1 MSHKTDKTLK
11 AVDFFCSGGGMTYG
25 LSQAGVK
32 VLGGIDIDIACKE
45 TYEINNPS
53 SRFILAD
60 AFELKEKELQNILG
74 LKENDDNLILVG
86 CSPCQYWSIIRT
98 DKTKSSKSKNLLLE
112 FKRFVD
118 YFRPG
123 YVLVENVP
131 GILTHKKTSGLECF
145 VTSLENNG
153 YKVHYDIVNM
163 NDYGIPQSRRR
174 FSLLATRLQD
184 KPIFPVA
191 DKKCKPTVR
200 EFLGITKGFIK
211 INHGHRDSTEFNHST
226 ARLIDK
232 NVKRLKKTPH
242 NGGSWLDWAN
252 DKELKRLHYQ
262 GNGFVDNYGRISWD
276 KPAPTIT
283 TKFISISN
291 GRFAHPEEDRGL
303 SIREGATLQTFP
315 KDYKFPAKS
324 LNVSAKII
332 GNAVPPLF
340 AKGLAETIIK
350 AHNHE

>member
-1 MSHKTDKTLK
+1 MVHKKNKTLK

-25 LSQAGVK
+25 LRQAGIR
-32 VLGGIDIDIACKE
+32 VLGGIDIDVACKE
-45 TYEINNPS
+45 TYEKNNPCS
-53 SRFILAD
+53 QFILAD
-60 AFELKEKELQNILG
+60 AFELKEKNLQTILG
-74 LKENDDNLILVG
+74 LKKNDDNLILVG

-118 YFRPG
+118 YFHPG

-131 GILTHKKTSGLECF
+131 GILTHKNTSGLECF
-145 VTSLENNG
+145 VVALENNG
-153 YKVHYDIVNM
+153 YKVQYDIVNM
-163 NDYGIPQSRRR
+163 SDYGIPQSRRR
-174 FSLLATRLQD
+174 FSLLATRLHEE
-184 KPIFPVA
+184 PIFPVA
-191 DKKCKPTVR
+191 NKNYKPTVR
-200 EFLGITKGFIK
+200 EFLGVNQGFIK
-211 INHGHRDSTEFNHST
+211 IKHGYRDSTEFNHST
-226 ARLIDK
+226 ARLSDK
-232 NVKRLKKTPH
+232 NEKRLKKTPH

-252 DKELKRLHYQ
+252 DKDLKRLHYR
-262 GNGFVDNYGRISWD
+262 GNGFIDNYGRISWD

-283 TKFISISN
+283 TKFIRISN

-315 KDYKFPAKS
+315 KDYIFPAKS